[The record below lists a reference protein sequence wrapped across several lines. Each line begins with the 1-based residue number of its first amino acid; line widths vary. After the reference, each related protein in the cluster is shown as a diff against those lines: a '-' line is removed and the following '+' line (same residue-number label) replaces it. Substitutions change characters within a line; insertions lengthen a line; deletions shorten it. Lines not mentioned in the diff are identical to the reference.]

1 MSPEKR
7 PSDLASIDAAG
18 VDVKQLPTPLDHFRW
33 TNTPGTRRL
42 KAQFDGDWLSLRSK
56 NRTKRTEIL
65 APDVNGAGAAS
76 TSEAHRLAEDA

>member
-18 VDVKQLPTPLDHFRW
+18 VDVKQLPTPLNHFRW

-56 NRTKRTEIL
+56 NHTNPL
-65 APDVNGAGAAS
+65 ALWGAW
-76 TSEAHRLAEDA
+76 